1 MTCPAGEHAE
11 SVRDNGRE
19 TARWSALAF
28 GIMFVCVL
36 ALHAITE

>member
-1 MTCPAGEHAE
+1 MTYPAAEHAQ
-11 SVRDNGRE
+11 SVRDNGRD

-28 GIMFVCVL
+28 GLLFACVL